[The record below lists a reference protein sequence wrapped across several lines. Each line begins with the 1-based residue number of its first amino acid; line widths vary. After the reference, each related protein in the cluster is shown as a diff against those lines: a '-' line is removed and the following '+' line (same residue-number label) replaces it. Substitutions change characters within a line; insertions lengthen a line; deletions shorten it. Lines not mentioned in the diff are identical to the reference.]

1 MYNNIQL
8 LLIAV
13 LIALVVAFVGRKT
26 VKKRNEI
33 SKIERDYK
41 TLKINDENDK
51 SNVVKLN
58 EQKNKQKD
66 LLNSINLLNKKL
78 DNLKKEALKLG
89 NDIS

>member
-1 MYNNIQL
+1 MVLEVLIN
-8 LLIAV
+8 LIAD
-13 LIALVVAFVGRKT
+13 FVRRKK

-33 SKIERDYK
+33 SKIEKDYK
-41 TLKINDENDK
+41 TLKINEENDK
-51 SNVVKLN
+51 SNVVKLS

-78 DNLKKEALKLG
+78 DNFKKEALKLG